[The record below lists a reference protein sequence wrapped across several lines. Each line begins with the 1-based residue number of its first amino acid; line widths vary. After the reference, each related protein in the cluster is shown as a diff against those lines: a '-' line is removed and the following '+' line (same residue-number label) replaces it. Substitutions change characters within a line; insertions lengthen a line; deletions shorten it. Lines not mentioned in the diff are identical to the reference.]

1 MVESIV
7 YRLLPLLCWDDFALK
22 VGFVLAFLLG
32 LWLGW
37 GWERKNVVISCLTCA
52 AVYVLGVLLE
62 GSRIGFWY
70 WIGMWA
76 AALMPAALIGLVA
89 GKVISGRRERKKT
102 TGVEC
107 R

>member
-1 MVESIV
+1 MVVSIIH
-7 YRLLPLLCWDDFALK
+7 RLLPLLCWDGFTLK
-22 VGFVLAFLLG
+22 FGFVLAFLLG

-37 GWERKNVVISCLTCA
+37 GWKRKNMVISCATCA
-52 AVYVLGVLLE
+52 AVYVLGVLQE

-70 WIGMWA
+70 WIGVWA

-102 TGVEC
+102 TGVGCE
-107 R
+107 

>member
-1 MVESIV
+1 MVVSIIH
-7 YRLLPLLCWDDFALK
+7 RLLPLLCWDGFTLKFGFA
-22 VGFVLAFLLG
+22 LAFLLG

-37 GWERKNVVISCLTCA
+37 GWKRKIMVISCATCA
-52 AVYVLGVLLE
+52 AVYVLGFLLE

-70 WIGMWA
+70 WIGVWA

-102 TGVEC
+102 TGVGCE
-107 R
+107 